1 LAALAPRNVPEL
13 FLERVGKTPTAEAFR
28 YPLDGGWKSLDWSE
42 TEARVRA
49 IASGLRALGVRD
61 EQVCAILSSTRIE
74 WILADYG
81 VLCAGAATST
91 IYPSSLAEECAFI
104 LSDSGAV
111 VAFAETRGPASNED
125 EVFARVREAK
135 DAF

>member
-1 LAALAPRNVPEL
+1 LADLAPRNVPEL
-13 FLERVGKTPTAEAFR
+13 FLERVGKTPKAEAFR
-28 YPLDGGWKSLDWSE
+28 YPLDGGWKSLDWTE

-49 IASGLRALGVRD
+49 IASGLRALGVAD

-104 LSDSGAV
+104 LADSGAV
-111 VAFAETRGPASNED
+111 VAFAEATSRWRSSRRAAPSCRRSATS
-125 EVFARVREAK
+125 
-135 DAF
+135 